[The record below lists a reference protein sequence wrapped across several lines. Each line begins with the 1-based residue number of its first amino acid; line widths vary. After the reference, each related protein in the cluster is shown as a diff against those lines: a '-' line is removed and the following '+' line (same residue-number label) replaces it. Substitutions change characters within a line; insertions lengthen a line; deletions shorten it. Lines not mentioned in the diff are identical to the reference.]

1 MRGRRIAAVF
11 ALPLALAMCTACG
24 KKKQVTISLA
34 ESSSVMELHS
44 SSESAAATGTVE
56 ARPEDIVNG
65 YRFSGSNQIV
75 YCKAEES
82 ELRDRPGTDGTV
94 AGKAKRGEALRCTA
108 VNVRWLRFDR
118 NGKIVYGAAE
128 DFETADHSAPGA
140 EVQTEHESAEVGV
153 APH

>member
-1 MRGRRIAAVF
+1 MKRNKTALVFGITLAIAA
-11 ALPLALAMCTACG
+11 ALGACG
-24 KKKQVTISLA
+24 NKKPMEMTLE
-34 ESSSVMELHS
+34 ESSVIDLHQTETTAS
-44 SSESAAATGTVE
+44 GGTVE

-94 AGKAKRGEALRCTA
+94 AGKIKRGEALRCTA
-108 VNVRWLRFDR
+108 INVRWLRFDR

>member
-1 MRGRRIAAVF
+1 ML
-11 ALPLALAMCTACG
+11 ALPLALAMFTACG

-44 SSESAAATGTVE
+44 GME

>member
-1 MRGRRIAAVF
+1 MKRNKTALVLGITLAIAA
-11 ALPLALAMCTACG
+11 ALGACG
-24 KKKQVTISLA
+24 NKKPMEMTLE
-34 ESSSVMELHS
+34 ESSVIDLHQTETTTS
-44 SSESAAATGTVE
+44 GGTVE

>member
-1 MRGRRIAAVF
+1 MRGRRIAAVL

-34 ESSSVMELHS
+34 ESSSVMELHN

-94 AGKAKRGEALRCTA
+94 AGKIKRGEALRCTA
-108 VNVRWLRFDR
+108 VNVRWLRFDW

>member
-1 MRGRRIAAVF
+1 MRGRRIAAVL
-11 ALPLALAMCTACG
+11 ALPLALAMFTACG

-34 ESSSVMELHS
+34 ESSSVMELHN

-94 AGKAKRGEALRCTA
+94 AGKIKRGEALRCTA
-108 VNVRWLRFDR
+108 VNVRWLRFDW